1 MTKEMKSL
9 LKQVAVAAAV
19 GAVVGALRATGH
31 ALPALPVH
39 MVFSLGMKLSLALW
53 VLFSI
58 YWALAA
64 RDSAPTSSAESGW
77 SRRLHLLLVNAALL
91 LLVLPVPGLTWR
103 FLPAHP
109 FLMADGLATQAS
121 FILFAV
127 WARRHLGS
135 NWSGEVRIAAGHQLV
150 RSGPYHFLR
159 HPIYTAVLGMY
170 CGTALVSGEIHALL
184 ALLLVTLAYWRK
196 IRLEERALA
205 ETFGADHEAYRRHTW
220 ALIPGVY

>member
-1 MTKEMKSL
+1 MTKGNKTLVKMG
-9 LKQVAVAAAV
+9 VAALV
-19 GAVVGALRATGH
+19 GAVVGALRVRGH
-31 ALPALPVH
+31 GLPALSWLPD
-39 MVFSLGMKLSLALW
+39 FSLGMKLSLLLW

-58 YWALAA
+58 YWAIAA
-64 RDSAPTSSAESGW
+64 KDSAQTQSSESFW
-77 SRRLHLLLVNAALL
+77 SRQLHLVLVNAALL
-91 LLVLPVPGLTWR
+91 LLVLPIPGLTRR
-103 FLPAHP
+103 FLPASVWP
-109 FLMADGLATQAS
+109 VGAGLAIQAA

-150 RSGPYHFLR
+150 RSGPYRFLR

-170 CGTALVSGEIHALL
+170 CGTILVSGEVHAPL

-196 IRLEERALA
+196 IRMEERALA
-205 ETFGADHEAYRRHTW
+205 ETFGAEHEAYRRHTW